1 MGIVTSV
8 NHTLSH
14 DVARLRILMKSL
26 LTEVKKHVVSK
37 ITLYLVSVRHIFVQ
51 CNGCDQ
57 WNISFLWSEDL
68 ACDCLNMYTLLSRNA
83 G

>member
-37 ITLYLVSVRHIFVQ
+37 ITLYLVNVRCI
-51 CNGCDQ
+51 CNGSD
-57 WNISFLWSEDL
+57 
-68 ACDCLNMYTLLSRNA
+68 
-83 G
+83 